1 MTTTENGRLAQQKFF
16 NMEYDELKNEFSNN
30 RLNPAYKICYEL
42 IEKIENGEGKWI
54 DLSKEL
60 QLMFFADD
68 TQNTRI
74 FFRVELDETHPDEIE
89 EILNGDFINKDFVQ
103 MYWDRYYA

>member
-1 MTTTENGRLAQQKFF
+1 MTTTENGRIAQQKFF
-16 NMEYDELKNEFSNN
+16 NMDYEGLKNEFSNN
-30 RLNPAYKICYEL
+30 QYNPIYKKCAEL
-42 IEKIENGEGKWI
+42 IEKIENGEAKWI
-54 DLSKEL
+54 ELSKEL

-89 EILNGDFINKDFVQ
+89 EILKGDFINKDFVQ